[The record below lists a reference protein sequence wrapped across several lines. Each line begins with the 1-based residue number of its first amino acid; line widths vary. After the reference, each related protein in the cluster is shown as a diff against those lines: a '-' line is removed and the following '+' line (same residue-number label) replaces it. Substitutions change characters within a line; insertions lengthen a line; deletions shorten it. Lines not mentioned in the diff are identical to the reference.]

1 MKELLLIGESG
12 FLGKELKKEL
22 IKAKN
27 YNVSGTSK
35 NVSSKHYFNLNEK
48 HNLKLE
54 KYSVVILLAAIT
66 NIQYCEDNP
75 DLCFDT
81 NVTSTIRFID
91 EAVKKGCFVIFL
103 SSNAVFDGQKKFYS
117 FDDAQSPITKYG
129 ESKSIVE
136 KWIAKNHPN
145 DVAILRL
152 TRVLSENKKAWFD
165 APFVERWIEEVS
177 SIGISKVYTN
187 HFISPISTSEA
198 ISAIKKL
205 IACELGGLFQKG
217 ADFEI
222 SYADFAKNA
231 FREAPK
237 IYANLKRTKQGNR
250 NFYNSLKTYL
260 PKSSQ

>member
-1 MKELLLIGESG
+1 MQITMKELLLIGESG

-103 SSNAVFDGQKKFYS
+103 SSNAVFDGQKDWDIDNYME
-117 FDDAQSPITKYG
+117 FDVDCHSLAALPSSLPSPFLALSTA
-129 ESKSIVE
+129 S
-136 KWIAKNHPN
+136 
-145 DVAILRL
+145 L
-152 TRVLSENKKAWFD
+152 T
-165 APFVERWIEEVS
+165 VS
-177 SIGISKVYTN
+177 
-187 HFISPISTSEA
+187 
-198 ISAIKKL
+198 
-205 IACELGGLFQKG
+205 
-217 ADFEI
+217 
-222 SYADFAKNA
+222 
-231 FREAPK
+231 
-237 IYANLKRTKQGNR
+237 
-250 NFYNSLKTYL
+250 
-260 PKSSQ
+260 